1 MKQPENM
8 CNVRNAVVRNLGR
21 KVKVKANRGR
31 NKVDIAEGV
40 ISQTYPCVFLIEMED
55 SMTDSTRT
63 MSFSY
68 TDVLT
73 KEVELVLC

>member
-8 CNVRNAVVRNLGR
+8 CKVRNAVVRNVGR
-21 KVKVKANRGR
+21 KVRIKANKGR

-40 ISQTYPCVFLIEMED
+40 ISETYPCVFLIELDGGFSD
-55 SMTDSTRT
+55 SVKTL
-63 MSFSY
+63 SFSY

>member
-8 CNVRNAVVRNLGR
+8 CRVRNTVVKNVGKR
-21 KVKVKANRGR
+21 VKIKANKGR

-40 ISQTYPCVFLIEMED
+40 ISEIYSSIFLIQLDGEIPD
-55 SMTDSTRT
+55 TVKT
-63 MSFSY
+63 MAFSY

>member
-8 CNVRNAVVRNLGR
+8 CRVRNAVVKNVGK
-21 KVKVKANRGR
+21 KVKVMSNKGR
-31 NKVDIAEGV
+31 NKIDIAEGV
-40 ISQTYPCVFLIEMED
+40 ISQTYPFLFSIELEP
-55 SMTDSTRT
+55 TVNEAART
-63 MSFSY
+63 ISFSY